1 MKLVGVFEVYS
12 VSTAC
17 TPYNFDPND
26 QKCMNISVAS
36 YTTKVSVSGEQYKIH
51 SQACQWPIPDD
62 RSDAALARIRGSNVI
77 PIETLGKF
85 LSVEKGY
92 FPSTTLVDADELRI
106 QSWDTY
112 FSWRCP
118 LWSVFNVRDPE
129 PTSERSEIRVHS
141 EDPAAEVLELLVSSN
156 SRYSARIIDAINVG
170 FARIVS

>member
-1 MKLVGVFEVYS
+1 MKLVGVFEVYY

-92 FPSTTLVDADELRI
+92 FPSTTLVDVGDLRI

-112 FSWRCP
+112 FFVKMPAMICLSM
-118 LWSVFNVRDPE
+118 SVIRNQLPNAVRYGF
-129 PTSERSEIRVHS
+129 T
-141 EDPAAEVLELLVSSN
+141 
-156 SRYSARIIDAINVG
+156 ARTQQ
-170 FARIVS
+170 RKC